1 MRFKSKLLVGAVAT
15 FLFVSNSAQVSQSA
29 DRTNVD
35 PKTAMVA
42 GLANCKNVAELDCIE
57 SVNIINSQGK
67 SAVAKQTSQVND
79 STTDSSNQVVET
91 GESTWQYTTASGTTN
106 IFTLTTTLTTPT
118 FVVDGSLDQ
127 VEVKTGPEEES
138 SEEEEKP
145 ATTTEVIESDTRYF
159 EPKLSLSA
167 EFSNQKLMAGE
178 QIQVKIRTSWLAI
191 EEAFLSGKD
200 SEIKVSEV
208 AGGKS
213 ITLTGSEVQIYYLEK
228 TKNRITGQV
237 TSIIRTLDKFEF
249 VLLHPKQI
257 KDNSDCYLKGFPTYS
272 TNGSSL
278 SSIAAS
284 LNSSLG
290 FGLSGYKLKPD
301 NTANLGYLR
310 VRMPL
315 SWIQCKFPDSELP
328 LGETI
333 KVVVSSSDVSSDFKA
348 GTSKFSISDGALE
361 VSAEGFTLG
370 KLDISISA
378 DPAEIANKKAAAIA
392 RAEAEAKAKAE
403 AEAEAKAKAKAEA
416 EAKAKAEAEAKAK
429 AEAEAKAKAE
439 ADAKAKA
446 DEIAATA
453 NVKATAKKTTIT
465 CVKGKLTKKITQLKP
480 KCPAGYK
487 KK

>member
-1 MRFKSKLLVGAVAT
+1 MRFKSKLLVCAVAT
-15 FLFVSNSAQVSQSA
+15 FLFLINFAPVSQSA
-29 DRTNVD
+29 DRTKVD
-35 PKTAMVA
+35 AKTAMVV
-42 GLANCKNVAELDCIE
+42 GLANCKNAAELDCIE
-57 SVNIINSQGK
+57 SINIINSQGM

-79 STTDSSNQVVET
+79 SIIDSNNQVVET
-91 GESTWQYTTASGTTN
+91 GESIWQYTTATGTTN
-106 IFTLTTTLTTPT
+106 TFTITATLTTPT
-118 FVVDGSLDQ
+118 FIVDGSLDQ
-127 VEVKTGPEEES
+127 VEIKTGPEEES

-159 EPKLSLSA
+159 EPKLFISA
-167 EFSNQKLMAGE
+167 EFSNEKLKAGE
-178 QIQVKIRTSWLAI
+178 LIQVKIRTSWLEI

-200 SEIKVSEV
+200 SEIKVSEA

-213 ITLTGSEVQIYYLEK
+213 ISLTGNEVQIHYLEK

-249 VLLHPKQI
+249 ILLHPKLI
-257 KDNSDCYLKGFPTYS
+257 KDSSDCYLKGFPTYA

-278 SSIAAS
+278 SSITVTS
-284 LNSSLG
+284 NSSLS
-290 FGLSGYKLKPD
+290 FGLSGYRLKPD

-315 SWIQCKFPDSELP
+315 TWIQCKFPESELP
-328 LGETI
+328 LGENI
-333 KVVVSSSDVSSDFKA
+333 KIEVTSSDVSSDFKA
-348 GTSKFSISDGALE
+348 GTSKFSIPDGVLDI
-361 VSAEGFTLG
+361 SAESFTLG

-378 DPAEIANKKAAAIA
+378 NQAEIAKNKAAAI
-392 RAEAEAKAKAE
+392 E
-403 AEAEAKAKAKAEA
+403 KAEA

-429 AEAEAKAKAE
+429 ADAEAKTKAEAEAKVKAE

-446 DEIAATA
+446 EEVTATTNA
-453 NVKATAKKTTIT
+453 KTPAKKTTIT

-487 KK
+487 RK